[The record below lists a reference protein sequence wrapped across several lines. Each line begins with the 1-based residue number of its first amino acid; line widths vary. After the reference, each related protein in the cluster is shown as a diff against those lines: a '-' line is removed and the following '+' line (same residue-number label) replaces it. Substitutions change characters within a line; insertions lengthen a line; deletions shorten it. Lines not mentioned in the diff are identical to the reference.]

1 MKKKALSIAIA
12 VMLTF
17 VSTQGLGMTAQASTQ
32 PSPWAVDYVE
42 RAIELSI
49 VPQNLQANYT
59 QPTTRAEFA
68 ALAVTLY
75 EKVTGSTV
83 TGRMRFN
90 DTVDIDVQK
99 AGYLGVTTGVGN
111 GNFNPNGQLTR
122 EQAAVMLARL
132 ANVIGQPLPQS
143 APTFA
148 DNWQL
153 SVWAY
158 EAVGQVQAAGIMGGV
173 GDNRFAPSGNYTRE
187 QSIVTILRLFERL
200 YVSEDINVN
209 PEASTAD
216 VEEDGEGRIVPI
228 IPESYQVYES
238 DDDDYWGEG
247 DMNLIGSW
255 DDFDF

>member
-1 MKKKALSIAIA
+1 MKKKALSIA
-12 VMLTF
+12 VMLVF
-17 VSTQGLGMTAQASTQ
+17 VLTQGFGMIAQASTQ

-42 RAIELSI
+42 MAIELNI
-49 VPQNLQANYT
+49 VSQNLQANYT

-132 ANVIGQPLPQS
+132 ADVIGQPLSQS

-153 SVWAY
+153 SSWAY
-158 EAVGQVQAAGIMGGV
+158 DAVGQVQAAGIMGGV

-200 YVSEDINVN
+200 YVSEDSTADL
-209 PEASTAD
+209 EASTAD
-216 VEEDGEGRIVPI
+216 IEEDAENRTTPVPTVSTDYDDELNSYTGEL
-228 IPESYQVYES
+228 
-238 DDDDYWGEG
+238 DWD
-247 DMNLIGSW
+247 LIGNW
-255 DDFDF
+255 DDFEF